1 MLPLLLLVCAFIL
14 LVASRARTFRA
25 AQSSVSF
32 MMLVPATPGIV
43 LALVPVKLQLWMLAI
58 PSFGEQLLVNRLL
71 RGEPV
76 AALHMACSMGSTLLW
91 TLGLVALA
99 VRAFS
104 DEKFLFGKA
113 G

>member
-1 MLPLLLLVCAFIL
+1 
-14 LVASRARTFRA
+14 
-25 AQSSVSF
+25 

-58 PSFGEQLLVNRLL
+58 PSFGEQLLVNRML

-76 AALHMACSMGSTLLW
+76 TALHMACSMGSTLLW
-91 TLGLVALA
+91 TLALVALA

-113 G
+113 S